1 MSANEAISLTNLDL
15 FEDLFDFIKQ
25 KDIKLDDVIKEFG
38 GSTYYIPS
46 YKTTLRNDEIIKE
59 YRKHLGET
67 GLVKRLARDHNLTE
81 RQIYDITKEVRN
93 PTLF

>member
-81 RQIYDITKEVRN
+81 RQIYDITKGVRN

>member
-67 GLVKRLARDHNLTE
+67 GLVKRLAREHSLTE
-81 RQIYDITKEVRN
+81 RQIYDITKDVRK